1 MHIHHKLQGLLPTD
15 LPEFHMLNATI
26 TLQDVSNGAQ
36 KLCPL
41 STVELSLCANFI
53 YFMHHIEPFIL
64 NQLELYLM
72 QVDLCLTIG
81 L

>member
-1 MHIHHKLQGLLPTD
+1 
-15 LPEFHMLNATI
+15 MLNATI

-41 STVELSLCANFI
+41 SAVELSLCANFLC
-53 YFMHHIEPFIL
+53 FLHHIEPFIL
-64 NQLELYLM
+64 HHLELYIM
-72 QVDLCLTIG
+72 RVDFCSIIG